1 MLRSDQTA
9 KFFYACSKSRG
20 HRPKG
25 DVLCLYTLREE
36 GGREYLL
43 AGLDRRNRFGCF
55 GCTPIKLGVEGV
67 IVTRVQML
75 LHHAQR
81 IAEALEVYDFAFPQ
95 EFQRVAH
102 IGVINQTKQIVIGC
116 ACLLFCCKRA
126 RAAY

>member
-1 MLRSDQTA
+1 MHAAKAEDTA
-9 KFFYACSKSRG
+9 RRVMSSVCTRCV
-20 HRPKG
+20 R
-25 DVLCLYTLREE
+25 R